1 MTTLRQ
7 RDANRRNAQRASGPK
22 TLQGKRH
29 SAVNATRHGLTVPL
43 LTSWWGT
50 KLPQL
55 QALLCADGLDA
66 MQAHSL
72 AVCILEYERNLQH
85 QRNRYLLGLGLPGS
99 GIDTAAA
106 AAGQAERQMAHA
118 IEAHMPARGS
128 PIVGVSRAAAQSSA
142 RFLRKVGQ
150 RKQADAEKAL
160 SNADRH
166 LRHAANQ
173 LTKQC
178 RALAA

>member
-7 RDANRRNAQRASGPK
+7 RDANRRNAQQAAGPK
-22 TLQGKRH
+22 TLQGKRR

-43 LTSWWGT
+43 LTTWWGT

-55 QALLCADGLDA
+55 QALLCADGLNTL
-66 MQAHSL
+66 QAHSL

-85 QRNRYLLGLGLPGS
+85 QRNSYLLGMGLPGS
-99 GIDTAAA
+99 GIDTN
-106 AAGQAERQMAHA
+106 AAGQAQRNMAQA

-128 PIVGVSRAAAQSSA
+128 PIPGVSRSAAKSAA
-142 RFLRKVGQ
+142 RFLLKVGL
-150 RKQADAEKAL
+150 RKQTDAEKAL
-160 SNADRH
+160 RNAHRH
-166 LRHAANQ
+166 LRRAVNQ
-173 LTKQC
+173 LIRQC

>member
-7 RDANRRNAQRASGPK
+7 RDANRRNAQQAAGPK
-22 TLQGKRH
+22 TLQGKRR

-43 LTSWWGT
+43 LTTWWGT

-55 QALLCADGLDA
+55 QALLCADGLNTL
-66 MQAHSL
+66 QAHSL

-85 QRNRYLLGLGLPGS
+85 QRNRYLLGMGIPGS
-99 GIDTAAA
+99 GIDTSV
-106 AAGQAERQMAHA
+106 AGHAQRNMAQA

-128 PIVGVSRAAAQSSA
+128 PIPGVSRAAAKSSA
-142 RFLRKVGQ
+142 RFLLKVGL

-160 SNADRH
+160 RNADRH
-166 LRHAANQ
+166 LRRAANQ
-173 LTKQC
+173 LTRQC